1 MPTATAATMSKK
13 SKELPSSSFH
23 HDDNDDD
30 NNSENFYED
39 LPPQQIWMV
48 NSSTASSVVSPLP
61 DRQPSPVKSKVNNK
75 FNSQNLIASGH
86 VWMGGLKLHSTT
98 TTTTRSHVSGST
110 TTTPVLCTPDSTQ
123 TTDTQ
128 EGDDLL
134 PVFESTTLGITAAP
148 FYGVNREVGPVEGGE
163 SAAST
168 TSSRSSSISSP
179 HHQADEEPWKEDDE
193 DDDLSSSIPS
203 FSTRRIILDLQD
215 ELARTKAE
223 LARYQNKKQNIR
235 PGGGGEEEL
244 MFSFV
249 DQEDNDDHES
259 PTTKVPH
266 EIGQDDSSDI
276 AVVPAVPA
284 KTKFHTIITSSS
296 SHHHSSPKDPKE
308 EKETDDDAAAAV
320 WQVRWH
326 RSEQRVT
333 KLSSRL
339 KETNDLARRLHGT
352 LQRVKDRMQQELL
365 PYQYY
370 YEDVRFMRVCANLL
384 LLALFVLAPYCLV
397 GRTEV
402 DLPAFALVVAVTFC
416 AVEIAVRS

>member
-1 MPTATAATMSKK
+1 MPTTTTATMSKK
-13 SKELPSSSFH
+13 SMELPSSSFNH
-23 HDDNDDD
+23 ADNDD
-30 NNSENFYED
+30 NNSANFYED

-61 DRQPSPVKSKVNNK
+61 DRQPPSPVKSKINKK

-148 FYGVNREVGPVEGGE
+148 FYGVNREEPVEGGE

-179 HHQADEEPWKEDDE
+179 HHQADEEPWKDEDDD

-223 LARYQNKKQNIR
+223 LARYQNKTNNNIR

-249 DQEDNDDHES
+249 DQEDNNDDHES

-308 EKETDDDAAAAV
+308 EESD
-320 WQVRWH
+320 
-326 RSEQRVT
+326 
-333 KLSSRL
+333 
-339 KETNDLARRLHGT
+339 GT
-352 LQRVKDRMQQELL
+352 
-365 PYQYY
+365 
-370 YEDVRFMRVCANLL
+370 
-384 LLALFVLAPYCLV
+384 
-397 GRTEV
+397 GRNN
-402 DLPAFALVVAVTFC
+402 A
-416 AVEIAVRS
+416 